1 MERDKKIHVFQN
13 KVSIVIIKKGSI
25 FFSPFFSG
33 FAGAWNKSWISINT
47 TSEGRWLKYTEELY
61 SSVEIDLKKVKNLTL
76 VKDVKNLAAPLS
88 HNLPILVLDCP
99 DRSLYLQ
106 SSAEKVRKNM
116 YLPIVILRIFQSN
129 IQRVSISGIM
139 DELFVQKNV
148 KLLQALSMICQF
160 PNFLFKGNYDIERNH

>member
-1 MERDKKIHVFQN
+1 MYFKIKFQQQLSKKVLY
-13 KVSIVIIKKGSI
+13 
-25 FFSPFFSG
+25 FFSPFLSG

-116 YLPIVILRIFQSN
+116 YLPIVISRIFQSN

-160 PNFLFKGNYDIERNH
+160 PNFSFKGNYDIERNH

>member
-1 MERDKKIHVFQN
+1 MERDKKNTYVLQN
-13 KVSIVIIKKGSI
+13 KVSIAIIKKGSI
-25 FFSPFFSG
+25 FFSPFLLG

-61 SSVEIDLKKVKNLTL
+61 NSVEIDLKKVKNLTL

-106 SSAEKVRKNM
+106 SSAEKVRKKYVLTYCNFTNFSKQHSARFHFRYYGWTFPPKKCQTVASVKYDM
-116 YLPIVILRIFQSN
+116 
-129 IQRVSISGIM
+129 SIS
-139 DELFVQKNV
+139 
-148 KLLQALSMICQF
+148 QF
-160 PNFLFKGNYDIERNH
+160 FI